1 MGNRNGTYGKDYARG
16 RFMDNLARSQVTKF
30 ETVSLIFLVRR
41 VMLCEV
47 TSVTII
53 LIHTLCYQD

>member
-30 ETVSLIFLVRR
+30 E
-41 VMLCEV
+41 
-47 TSVTII
+47 
-53 LIHTLCYQD
+53 